1 MKKVKGMPI
10 TGATP
15 QYSKKKP
22 FVPDAKDT
30 SADAQ
35 TMIAEAPTPFKNRNT
50 LPNIPS
56 ASGASGN
63 VSTMLSRNTPKIASG
78 LQHSSP
84 GAKALPQGGPVG
96 QATMPNQS
104 AQIGGRM
111 GFPPP
116 RRKAG
121 VNGQGFPSKRNAR
134 FYGE

>member
-50 LPNIPS
+50 TPNIPK
-56 ASGASGN
+56 ATGASGN

-78 LQHSSP
+78 LQHSNP
-84 GAKALPQGGPVG
+84 GARANPSGDAVG
-96 QATMPNQS
+96 YSKLPNQS

-111 GFPPP
+111 GFPPL

-121 VNGQGFPSKRNAR
+121 VNGQGYPSKRNAR

>member
-10 TGATP
+10 TGARP
-15 QYSKKKP
+15 EVSKKRP

-35 TMIAEAPTPFKNRNT
+35 TMIAEAPAPFKNRNT
-50 LPNIPS
+50 AAQIPTG
-56 ASGASGN
+56 AGASGG
-63 VSTMLSRNTPKIASG
+63 VSTTLPRIASG
-78 LQHSSP
+78 LQHSNP

-96 QATMPNQS
+96 QTKMPNQS

-121 VNGQGFPSKRNAR
+121 NNASGYPSKRNAR

>member
-1 MKKVKGMPI
+1 MPI
-10 TGATP
+10 TGAQP

-30 SADAQ
+30 SADEQ
-35 TMIAEAPTPFKNRNT
+35 TMIAEAPAPFKNRNT
-50 LPNIPS
+50 VPNIP
-56 ASGASGN
+56 APGASSGGL
-63 VSTMLSRNTPKIASG
+63 STLEPKIASG
-78 LQHSSP
+78 LRHSNP
-84 GAKALPQGGPVG
+84 GARSLPNGGPIG
-96 QATMPNQS
+96 QRKMPNQS
-104 AQIGGRM
+104 GQIGGRM